1 MRWYYK
7 LLEDQLGYFL
17 YAYSRESKD
26 YSGRIRYDKAS
37 GTAEVTLRCEA
48 DEDDYDTQK
57 ALEHFQKVIN
67 DSFPE
72 ERSVCCG

>member
-7 LLEDQLGYFL
+7 LMEDQLAYFL
-17 YAYSRESKD
+17 YAYSRESMD
-26 YSGRIRYDKAS
+26 YSGRIRYDKES
-37 GTAEVTLRCEA
+37 GVFEVTLRCKA

-57 ALEHFQKVIN
+57 ALDHFWKVIN
-67 DSFPE
+67 DGFPD